1 MRSFDYTP
9 LYRTTV
15 GFDRLF
21 DMLDN
26 SVRSDW
32 PPYNIEKTG
41 DDDYRITMAVAGFST
56 DEVELTQHGPE
67 LIVVGQK
74 QTEESDRQI
83 LHRGMATRN
92 FKQVFKLADYVKVA
106 KATLE
111 NGLLSVDLVREIP
124 EEMKPRRIGLR
135 SSSDANPTQQPQI
148 SEDTERR
155 RKVA

>member
-1 MRSFDYTP
+1 
-9 LYRTTV
+9 
-15 GFDRLF
+15 
-21 DMLDN
+21 
-26 SVRSDW
+26 
-32 PPYNIEKTG
+32 
-41 DDDYRITMAVAGFST
+41 MAIAGFSS

-67 LIVVGQK
+67 LTVVGP
-74 QTEESDRQI
+74 EEARGERTQI

-106 KATLE
+106 KASLE
-111 NGLLSVDLVREIP
+111 NGLLSMELVREIP